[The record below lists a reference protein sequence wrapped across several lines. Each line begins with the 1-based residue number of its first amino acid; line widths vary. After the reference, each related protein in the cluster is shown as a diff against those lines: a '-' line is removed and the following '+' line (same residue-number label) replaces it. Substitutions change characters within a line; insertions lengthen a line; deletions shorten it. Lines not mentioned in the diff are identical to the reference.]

1 LLAGGVYTEEELHLR
16 GGQHDDG
23 SSALFQTGTNSCNG
37 AGLRGVGGAGSQRA
51 ELVVQRSVGDGSLG
65 QQASLMHDTNRLN
78 GVVSLGGLSGQ
89 HDTVGSVKNGVSN
102 IRNLSTGGA
111 GVVSHRLKHLGSA
124 NDGLSSEVALGD
136 HHLLGN
142 EDLGG
147 GDLNSEISTGNHDSV
162 SELKNLVEVVDS
174 LLVLDLGDNL
184 DILSILSENLTDSG
198 DVRSLTDERGKDHV
212 DTVLDSEAQ
221 VGLVLLG
228 ERGKVDIGLG
238 KVDSLAGRDL
248 SVVQAASLDGLLVD
262 NLLDL
267 EGEDTVVNIDDTAG
281 LDDLGDVLVVEVP
294 AVWLVLAAGRGVLAA
309 GRGGFGSG

>member
-1 LLAGGVYTEEELHLR
+1 
-16 GGQHDDG
+16 
-23 SSALFQTGTNSCNG
+23 
-37 AGLRGVGGAGSQRA
+37 
-51 ELVVQRSVGDGSLG
+51 VQRSVGDGSLG